1 VLDEPQGNYFGGQVA
16 APAFA
21 RIMEYA
27 LRLERV
33 PPSATPP
40 TPPAAANGNSAAPAY
55 TLTPSP

>member
-1 VLDEPQGNYFGGQVA
+1 
-16 APAFA
+16 
-21 RIMEYA
+21 MEYA

-40 TPPAAANGNSAAPAY
+40 TPPPAANGNSAAPAY